1 MNEPKYPIQVVSD
14 NKAKGLSFK
23 ENFKRYNKAKAS
35 GFYLECLW
43 ILYSMLEDRTSAFFY
58 YLGFAS
64 SKNRNTVT
72 GSKKIK
78 VQVRQILN
86 MTDSTAKY
94 KFDTISGKLSRIS
107 QIIAWSVAVDDDLTD
122 YQKVIKN
129 IVEVISTNQDFL
141 DALEYLNDEWRDK
154 RNQLMHSLFNKNPGN
169 VSLEL
174 KSLVEKGYT
183 AARIIDKAVS
193 QVKKEKIREQF
204 KIR

>member
-14 NKAKGLSFK
+14 NKEKGLSFK

-43 ILYSMLEDRTSAFFY
+43 ILYSMLEDRTSAFLY

-86 MTDSTAKY
+86 MTDSNAKY

-154 RNQLMHSLFNKNPGN
+154 RNQLMHSLFNKNPEN

-193 QVKKEKIREQF
+193 QVKRAKIREQF

>member
-154 RNQLMHSLFNKNPGN
+154 RNQLMHSLFNKNPEN

-193 QVKKEKIREQF
+193 QVKRAKIREQF

>member
-1 MNEPKYPIQVVSD
+1 
-14 NKAKGLSFK
+14 
-23 ENFKRYNKAKAS
+23 
-35 GFYLECLW
+35 
-43 ILYSMLEDRTSAFFY
+43 
-58 YLGFAS
+58 
-64 SKNRNTVT
+64 
-72 GSKKIK
+72 
-78 VQVRQILN
+78 

>member
-129 IVEVISTNQDFL
+129 IVEV
-141 DALEYLNDEWRDK
+141 A
-154 RNQLMHSLFNKNPGN
+154 
-169 VSLEL
+169 
-174 KSLVEKGYT
+174 
-183 AARIIDKAVS
+183 
-193 QVKKEKIREQF
+193 
-204 KIR
+204 